1 VCGIFGIYNINNNK
15 SFDEKKIESSIQT
28 MQYRGPN
35 ARGIKTFK
43 DKAALAHLRLSI
55 IDLKE
60 ESNQPFQVDD
70 QYWITY
76 NGEVYNYIEL
86 KEELLNYGLTFRTES
101 DTEVILRAY
110 QHWGEDCV
118 TKFNGM
124 WAFAIYN
131 KEKNELFC
139 SRDRFG
145 VKPFNYAL
153 VENQFVFSS
162 EIKAMIHY
170 FPQLKKP
177 NYNVIANFCR
187 TSIGAQIKETWFE
200 NVFRLEPAHNII
212 INQNGIQLKKY
223 WDYPKKVN
231 YNLIFEKACK
241 EYKELLQD
249 AVKIRMRSDVAVG
262 FTLSSGIDST
272 SIVSLLKSNFNN
284 NKNTYTASFS
294 NTGYDILEKQ
304 NFKKDIVIN
313 EPAIVR
319 KLTSEIGIN
328 SKIVE
333 INYSNYIE
341 ELQKIIF
348 HLESGHGSPA
358 ISPLYQILKEAK
370 KDVTVVLEGQGADEL
385 LGGYINNI
393 FPIYILELIKNFKFR
408 KSFHEI
414 KVFIKTYSLKATFML
429 WVRQLN
435 IQFIKNFFFK
445 ITGQDSL
452 YIGKIKKYK
461 PLNDYPNK
469 PHGFSCSL
477 NNHLYKSHSGGL
489 VNLLHYGD
497 AISMAHSLESRLPFM
512 DYRLVEFA
520 FSLPYE
526 FKVNKGKGKYI
537 HRMAMQGIVPDYILN
552 NEFKFGFESP
562 ISHLFKSESNNSCK
576 SILLSEKCINRGLF
590 NKNKL
595 NKYFTDHFNGKKN
608 NSRILYRMLQIE
620 LWFREFID

>member
-1 VCGIFGIYNINNNK
+1 MCGIFGIYNINNNK

>member
-231 YNLIFEKACK
+231 YNLILKK
-241 EYKELLQD
+241 LVKNIKSYYK
-249 AVKIRMRSDVAVG
+249 MR
-262 FTLSSGIDST
+262 
-272 SIVSLLKSNFNN
+272 LK
-284 NKNTYTASFS
+284 
-294 NTGYDILEKQ
+294 
-304 NFKKDIVIN
+304 
-313 EPAIVR
+313 
-319 KLTSEIGIN
+319 
-328 SKIVE
+328 
-333 INYSNYIE
+333 
-341 ELQKIIF
+341 
-348 HLESGHGSPA
+348 
-358 ISPLYQILKEAK
+358 
-370 KDVTVVLEGQGADEL
+370 
-385 LGGYINNI
+385 
-393 FPIYILELIKNFKFR
+393 
-408 KSFHEI
+408 
-414 KVFIKTYSLKATFML
+414 
-429 WVRQLN
+429 
-435 IQFIKNFFFK
+435 
-445 ITGQDSL
+445 
-452 YIGKIKKYK
+452 
-461 PLNDYPNK
+461 
-469 PHGFSCSL
+469 
-477 NNHLYKSHSGGL
+477 
-489 VNLLHYGD
+489 
-497 AISMAHSLESRLPFM
+497 
-512 DYRLVEFA
+512 
-520 FSLPYE
+520 
-526 FKVNKGKGKYI
+526 
-537 HRMAMQGIVPDYILN
+537 
-552 NEFKFGFESP
+552 
-562 ISHLFKSESNNSCK
+562 
-576 SILLSEKCINRGLF
+576 
-590 NKNKL
+590 
-595 NKYFTDHFNGKKN
+595 
-608 NSRILYRMLQIE
+608 
-620 LWFREFID
+620 

>member
-1 VCGIFGIYNINNNK
+1 
-15 SFDEKKIESSIQT
+15 
-28 MQYRGPN
+28 
-35 ARGIKTFK
+35 
-43 DKAALAHLRLSI
+43 
-55 IDLKE
+55 
-60 ESNQPFQVDD
+60 
-70 QYWITY
+70 
-76 NGEVYNYIEL
+76 
-86 KEELLNYGLTFRTES
+86 
-101 DTEVILRAY
+101 
-110 QHWGEDCV
+110 
-118 TKFNGM
+118 
-124 WAFAIYN
+124 
-131 KEKNELFC
+131 
-139 SRDRFG
+139 
-145 VKPFNYAL
+145 
-153 VENQFVFSS
+153 
-162 EIKAMIHY
+162 
-170 FPQLKKP
+170 
-177 NYNVIANFCR
+177 
-187 TSIGAQIKETWFE
+187 
-200 NVFRLEPAHNII
+200 
-212 INQNGIQLKKY
+212 
-223 WDYPKKVN
+223 
-231 YNLIFEKACK
+231 
-241 EYKELLQD
+241 
-249 AVKIRMRSDVAVG
+249 MRSDVAVG